1 MSEKKSIKSI
11 RSNPFLK
18 ALWEV
23 FNKLR
28 LTVEH
33 GGFVLEQV
41 GFSKPVVDA
50 FVNEDKIYLS
60 IPFHE
65 FPVLL
70 DAREFYG
77 DWIKD
82 IEKRNHVK
90 VIHLCIYPMD
100 TNTVELIF
108 LCVPLGVKQSEWGKY
123 CQPVD
128 SDQGGVSY
136 RVYAVCGHTGADNAL
151 IGEHYQDVTV
161 SLCDIHNK
169 VVPVAKF

>member
-1 MSEKKSIKSI
+1 MSEEKSNKSI
-11 RSNPFLK
+11 RSNPILK
-18 ALWEV
+18 ALLNR
-23 FNKLR
+23 FNKAR

-100 TNTVELIF
+100 KNTVELIF
-108 LCVPLGVKQSEWGKY
+108 LCVPLGVKRSEWTKY

-136 RVYAVCGHTGADNAL
+136 RVYAVCGHTGKNNKW
-151 IGEHYQDVTV
+151 IGEHNLFVIV
-161 SLCDIHNK
+161 SMCDIHNR
-169 VVPVAKF
+169 VIPVAKF